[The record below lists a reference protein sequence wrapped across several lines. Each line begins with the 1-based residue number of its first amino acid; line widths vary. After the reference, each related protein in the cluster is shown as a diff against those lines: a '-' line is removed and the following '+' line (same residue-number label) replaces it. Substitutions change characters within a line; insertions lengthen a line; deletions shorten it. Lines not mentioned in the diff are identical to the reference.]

1 MCLGTWQRCWAGR
14 ASPST
19 STPSTISWAGNRLDL
34 VTDKYSDE
42 MGDLAEV
49 LGRQGFTIYL
59 HSLNHLLDR

>member
-1 MCLGTWQRCWAGR
+1 MKVQKRVNGLCYHL
-14 ASPST
+14 P
-19 STPSTISWAGNRLDL
+19 GNTEMDL
-34 VTDKYSDE
+34 ITDQSLDE

>member
-1 MCLGTWQRCWAGR
+1 M

-19 STPSTISWAGNRLDL
+19 STPSTISWTGNRLDL
-34 VTDKYSDE
+34 ITDNSLDV